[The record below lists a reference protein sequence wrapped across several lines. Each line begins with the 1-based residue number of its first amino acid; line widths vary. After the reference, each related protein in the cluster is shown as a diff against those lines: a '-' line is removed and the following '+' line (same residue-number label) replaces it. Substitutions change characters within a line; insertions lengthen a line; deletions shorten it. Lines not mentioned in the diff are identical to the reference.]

1 MPITK
6 KHDEFYTLDMNAGW
20 ETPPGYPKGIAQK
33 ILSSDFSDA
42 KKSGFRTRLLKFEP
56 GEYTTVPFVHEHWE
70 EVFLIT
76 GDLIVGNDAQGRGG
90 ERFTG
95 YTYACRPPGAYHGPF
110 KSEGGCL
117 LLEQHYYDFT
127 EPRKPTAK
135 KAGAKKAANKGTK
148 PLAKVTRPSAKV
160 TRPSAKAKKK
170 AAGKAKA
177 GAARKAGAANAGRSA
192 APKRAKKKLR

>member
-6 KHDEFYTLDMNAGW
+6 KHDEFYTLDMRTGW

-76 GDLIVGNDAQGRGG
+76 GDLIVGNDAQGNGG

-127 EPRKPTAK
+127 VPGKAATGRKANARKAPAKAAK
-135 KAGAKKAANKGTK
+135 KRAGK
-148 PLAKVTRPSAKV
+148 
-160 TRPSAKAKKK
+160 SAKATKPPKSMK
-170 AAGKAKA
+170 AAKATKSMNKA
-177 GAARKAGAANAGRSA
+177 GAARKSPTRKSA
-192 APKRAKKKLR
+192 KRKAR

>member
-6 KHDEFYTLDMNAGW
+6 KHDEFYTLDMNTGW

-33 ILSSDFSDA
+33 ILSSDFSDE
-42 KKSGFRTRLLKFEP
+42 KKSGFRTRLLKFQP

-70 EVFLIT
+70 EVFLIS
-76 GDLIVGNDAQGRGG
+76 GDLIVGNDAQGNGG

-95 YTYACRPPGAYHGPF
+95 FTYACRPPGAYHGPF

-127 EPRKPTAK
+127 VPK
-135 KAGAKKAANKGTK
+135 KTGAKKA
-148 PLAKVTRPSAKV
+148 P
-160 TRPSAKAKKK
+160 AKAAKK
-170 AAGKAKA
+170 AAKKVVKKVAKKAAK
-177 GAARKAGAANAGRSA
+177 ARKA
-192 APKRAKKKLR
+192 PAKKSAKKAAKRKVR